1 MFEVV
6 STPIIRSYVKKWK
19 GHKELFVSKCLS
31 KYRIMK
37 KKVIES
43 LPVQDWEEQ
52 EGLRRKYAG
61 IELPRVDPQ
70 GDWVTVEE

>member
-1 MFEVV
+1 
-6 STPIIRSYVKKWK
+6 
-19 GHKELFVSKCLS
+19 
-31 KYRIMK
+31 MK